1 MRYVAG
7 EIIVYLGV
15 ATLLGLGIGYLLWY
29 AKIAKAR
36 TETNVMAVALQ
47 DQVSRAGTVERAL
60 QQTAAE
66 RDEVRVHAAA
76 LTSRAERTA
85 AELESLRGEVSELRP
100 LAEQAPGLRRLADEL
115 RAERDRL
122 AAASVEAV
130 SAGEVEAIVAA
141 AKAPKPSFVGAEDV
155 ETLRAAPDDLQRIS
169 GVGPHLEKL
178 LNTNRIF
185 TFRQIAVLSADGV
198 RDLDD
203 QLGFK
208 GRIERDE
215 WTRQAR
221 ELHQDTYGDEPE
233 AFR

>member
-1 MRYVAG
+1 MRYVIV
-7 EIIVYLGV
+7 EIVVYLGV
-15 ATLLGLGIGYLLWY
+15 AVLLGLGIGYLLWY
-29 AKIAKAR
+29 AKVAKAR

-47 DQVSRAGTVERAL
+47 DQVSRTTTMERAL

-66 RDEVRVHAAA
+66 RDELRVHAAA
-76 LTSRAERTA
+76 LTSRAERAA

-100 LAEQAPGLRRLADEL
+100 LAEQAPDLRRKAEEL
-115 RAERDRL
+115 RVERDRL

-130 SAGEVEAIVAA
+130 SAGEVAAIVAA
-141 AKAPKPSFVGAEDV
+141 ANVPAPSYVGEEDV

-185 TFRQIAVLSADGV
+185 TFRQIAVLSPEGV
-198 RDLDD
+198 RELDD

-221 ELHQDTYGDEPE
+221 ELHQDAYGDEPE